1 MRKGQRA
8 PKVDEFAY
16 ILMAAVIFMVILV
29 LVTTTPTEP
38 PPTVSPQTISFS
50 MPFDIAQ
57 TVNLTI
63 NGSGKILTNVVLKDL
78 GDIQGFVK
86 FSKNNFT
93 VVNFTTVGLTFL
105 IPSTLGKNILSGTIN
120 VSSPGGWVPIP
131 VEINLFTQSIVILNR
146 TIPLGNFQVSFV
158 NQNETLDSKVDFQ
171 VTRGYFSDYPSNLV
185 GVIDSSKM
193 PLATG
198 ADIRIIVEDSNRA
211 GDLIVNFNGREI
223 YRQNVGPGEI
233 IIPINKAD
241 LQSSN
246 NVQISAGFPGFMFWA
261 DTVYTI
267 RSAELIAN
275 YNGSFPTEIPFTL
288 TSEEANNF
296 KQFSLSFITKSFTSP
311 LPPMTIKINS
321 QVIFEGCPDGTTS
334 LDNCPTPTTT
344 FSRTFDTDILGAN
357 LILNEGENKISFS
370 FNQPG
375 TLDVGPAGLIVYFT
389 RLSQT

>member
-63 NGSGKILTNVVLKDL
+63 NGTGKILTNVVLKDQ
-78 GDIQGFVK
+78 GDIRGFVK

-158 NQNETLDSKVDFQ
+158 NQNETLDSKVDYQ
-171 VTRGYFSDYPSNLV
+171 LTRGYFSDYPSNLV

-223 YRQNVGPGEI
+223 YRQNVGP
-233 IIPINKAD
+233 
-241 LQSSN
+241 
-246 NVQISAGFPGFMFWA
+246 
-261 DTVYTI
+261 
-267 RSAELIAN
+267 
-275 YNGSFPTEIPFTL
+275 
-288 TSEEANNF
+288 
-296 KQFSLSFITKSFTSP
+296 
-311 LPPMTIKINS
+311 
-321 QVIFEGCPDGTTS
+321 
-334 LDNCPTPTTT
+334 
-344 FSRTFDTDILGAN
+344 
-357 LILNEGENKISFS
+357 
-370 FNQPG
+370 
-375 TLDVGPAGLIVYFT
+375 
-389 RLSQT
+389 